1 MRYNALESWRG
12 LCACLVV
19 LYHFNPYSHIYDA
32 AFFRHTY
39 LFVDFF
45 FVLSGFII
53 FETYFDR
60 LAQGF
65 RIEKF
70 VAMRLGRL
78 YPMHVFTLALTTVYL
93 TLRTGLAPADGS
105 MPPPVLSG
113 LFDNTSIITQITF
126 LNAVGLRGDL
136 SWNLPSWSIGA
147 EFYTYLVFGLAIVW
161 ISGSVN
167 WFAGLVVL
175 IALSALMLTGSD
187 TIDLTYDFGFVRCL
201 YGFALGALLSRV
213 RPTIGYF
220 KSRPR
225 WQATV
230 AEFAAIAMVVV
241 FVWGAGS
248 NRLSFLAPGI
258 FVIVVAI
265 FADEHG
271 LLAQWMRHRHL
282 VWVGERSYSIYM
294 MQFLCI
300 VVTMDILWVIDTQA
314 GAGMRAMLSPGGAAT
329 MWYGDLIT
337 AAMVA
342 IVIGVSALTYRYV
355 EQPCRAWMR
364 RAAATNPTQ
373 LSEAT
378 GHPTEPPQNR
388 PVSK

>member
-19 LYHFNPYSHIYDA
+19 LYHFDPYSHIHDA
-32 AFFRHTY
+32 ALFRHAY

-60 LAQGF
+60 LNQGF
-65 RIEKF
+65 GIKKF
-70 VAMRLGRL
+70 AAMRLGRL
-78 YPMHVFTLALTTVYL
+78 YPMHVLTLALTMVYL
-93 TLRTGLAPADGS
+93 ILRTGLAPGDGS
-105 MPPPVLSG
+105 MPPLALVG
-113 LFDNTSIITQITF
+113 LFDNFSTITHVTF
-126 LNAVGLRGDL
+126 LNAMGLRGDL

-161 ISGSVN
+161 LRGSVN
-167 WFAGLVVL
+167 WFAGLVVFA
-175 IALSALMLTGSD
+175 ALTALMLTGRD
-187 TIDLTYDFGFVRCL
+187 TINLTYDFGFVRCL

-213 RPTIGYF
+213 RPVAGYLT
-220 KSRPR
+220 SRPK

-230 AEFAAIAMVVV
+230 AELATIAATVL

-248 NRLSFLAPGI
+248 NYLSFLAPAV
-258 FVIVVAI
+258 FLVVVAV

-271 LLAQWMRHRHL
+271 RVSQWMRHRYL
-282 VWVGERSYSIYM
+282 IWIGERSYSIYM
-294 MQFLCI
+294 MQFLSI
-300 VVTMDILWVIDTQA
+300 VVTMDVIWLIDTQV
-314 GAGMRAMLSPGGAAT
+314 GTGMRAMMGIGHVGTA
-329 MWYGDLIT
+329 WFGDLAT
-337 AAMVA
+337 AMMLA
-342 IVIGVSALTYRYV
+342 IVLCVSAFTYRYV

-364 RAAATNPTQ
+364 RALATPAT
-373 LSEAT
+373 LST
-378 GHPTEPPQNR
+378 GSGQGAEPDVNT

>member
-12 LCACLVV
+12 VCACLVI
-19 LYHFNPYSHIYDA
+19 LYHFDPYSHIHDA
-32 AFFRHTY
+32 AFFRHAY

-65 RIEKF
+65 RFEKF

-78 YPMHVFTLALTTVYL
+78 YPMHVLTLALTMVYL
-93 TLRTGLAPADGS
+93 ILRTAMAPVDGS
-105 MPPPVLSG
+105 MPPLALAG
-113 LFDNTSIITQITF
+113 LFDNTSTITQITF
-126 LNAVGLRGDL
+126 LNAMGLRGDL

-161 ISGSVN
+161 VTGSVN
-167 WFAGLVVL
+167 RFTGLVAL
-175 IALSALMLTGSD
+175 MALSVLMLTGRD
-187 TIDLTYDFGFVRCL
+187 TINLTYDFGFVRCL

-213 RPTIGYF
+213 RPANGYF
-220 KSRPR
+220 KLRPR
-225 WQATV
+225 WQATMV
-230 AEFAAIAMVVV
+230 ELAAIAVVAV

-258 FVIVVAI
+258 FVIVVAV

-271 LLAQWMRHRHL
+271 LIGQWMRHRHL

-294 MQFLCI
+294 MQFLSI
-300 VVTMDILWVIDTQA
+300 VITMDVLWLIDTHA
-314 GAGMRAMLSPGGAAT
+314 GTGLRAMLGIGGAGT
-329 MWYGDLIT
+329 VWFGDLAT
-337 AAMVA
+337 ALMVA
-342 IVIGVSALTYRYV
+342 IVIGASALTYRYV

-364 RAAATNPTQ
+364 SATATMPTPLSTAAGRPAD
-373 LSEAT
+373 
-378 GHPTEPPQNR
+378 PPLNR